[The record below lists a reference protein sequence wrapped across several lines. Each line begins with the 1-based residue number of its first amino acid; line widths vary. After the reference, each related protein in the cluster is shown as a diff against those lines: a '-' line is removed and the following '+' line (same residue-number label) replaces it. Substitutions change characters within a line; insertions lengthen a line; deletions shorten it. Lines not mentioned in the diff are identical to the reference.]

1 MSFINKFLFHFHD
14 KSINQLLVQKKYKEF
29 FNYLKI
35 QKNKENL
42 FYDLSL
48 KYVPEIF
55 SNYDEEAL
63 QNKIIWI
70 NSFDRDDTHYLV
82 NFLDYYLKKTSKEFD
97 PIKNYEVEISK
108 FKKKFKEIDLNIL
121 VNFSYFFQWMIINS
135 STNHKFIINNV
146 PFFSTENNY
155 NFTTSNL
162 SQSYI
167 NLENNPF
174 AVYKK
179 IRDSNQKDQQ
189 VARNLFLNLDNESS
203 NETIND
209 LPFKI
214 NKQGWNT
221 FNKSWKDENV
231 MNSLRGITI
240 KKSDINNSPYE
251 IFSEILMH
259 LIQSG
264 LNIDINYDLIE
275 SYVKIFPPE
284 KNNLNFE
291 LSNKEVKFINNYI
304 DKSNY

>member
-14 KSINQLLVQKKYKEF
+14 KSINQLLAQKKYKEF
-29 FNYLKI
+29 LNYLKI

-48 KYVPEIF
+48 KYIPEIF

-179 IRDSNQKDQQ
+179 IRDRNQNDQQ
-189 VARNLFLNLDNESS
+189 VARNLFLNLDNQPS
-203 NETIND
+203 NETINN

>member
-48 KYVPEIF
+48 KYIPEIF

-179 IRDSNQKDQQ
+179 IRDSNQNDQQ

>member
-14 KSINQLLVQKKYKEF
+14 KSINQLLDQKKYKEF
-29 FNYLKI
+29 LNYLKI

-48 KYVPEIF
+48 KYIPEIF

-70 NSFDRDDTHYLV
+70 NSFDRVDTYYLV
-82 NFLDYYLKKTSKEFD
+82 NFIDYYLKKTSKEFD

-155 NFTTSNL
+155 NFTTPNL
-162 SQSYI
+162 TQSYI
-167 NLENNPF
+167 NLENDPF

-179 IRDSNQKDQQ
+179 IRDRNQNDQQ
-189 VARNLFLNLDNESS
+189 VARNLFLNLDNQPST
-203 NETIND
+203 ETIEN
-209 LPFKI
+209 LTFKI
-214 NKQGWNT
+214 NKQGWYT

-231 MNSLRGITI
+231 INSLRGISI

-275 SYVKIFPPE
+275 SYVKTFPPE
-284 KNNLNFE
+284 KNDLNFE
-291 LSNKEVKFINNYI
+291 LSNKELKFINNYI
-304 DKSNY
+304 DKN

>member
-179 IRDSNQKDQQ
+179 IRDRNQNDQQ
-189 VARNLFLNLDNESS
+189 VARNLFLNLDNQPS
-203 NETIND
+203 NETINN

>member
-14 KSINQLLVQKKYKEF
+14 KSINQLLDQKKYKEF
-29 FNYLKI
+29 LNYLKI

-48 KYVPEIF
+48 KYIQEIF

-82 NFLDYYLKKTSKEFD
+82 NFLDYYLKKISKEFD

-179 IRDSNQKDQQ
+179 IRDRNQNDQQ
-189 VARNLFLNLDNESS
+189 VARNLFLNLDNQPS
-203 NETIND
+203 NETINN

-240 KKSDINNSPYE
+240 QKSDINNSPYE

>member
-179 IRDSNQKDQQ
+179 IRDSNQNDQQ

>member
-48 KYVPEIF
+48 KYIPEIF

-179 IRDSNQKDQQ
+179 IRDSNQNDQQ
-189 VARNLFLNLDNESS
+189 VARNLFLNLDNEPS

>member
-48 KYVPEIF
+48 KYIPEIF
-55 SNYDEEAL
+55 SNYDEESF

-82 NFLDYYLKKTSKEFD
+82 NFLDYYLEKTSKEFD

-108 FKKKFKEIDLNIL
+108 FKKKFQEIDLNIL

-291 LSNKEVKFINNYI
+291 LSNKEVKFIKCYAQ
-304 DKSNY
+304 

>member
-48 KYVPEIF
+48 KYIPEIF

>member
-48 KYVPEIF
+48 KYIPEIF

-179 IRDSNQKDQQ
+179 IRDRNQNDQQ
-189 VARNLFLNLDNESS
+189 VARNLFLNLDNQPS
-203 NETIND
+203 NETINN

>member
-14 KSINQLLVQKKYKEF
+14 KSINQLLDQKKYKEF
-29 FNYLKI
+29 LNYLKI

-48 KYVPEIF
+48 KYIPEIF

-70 NSFDRDDTHYLV
+70 NSFDRVDTYYLV
-82 NFLDYYLKKTSKEFD
+82 NFIDYYLKKTSKEFD

-155 NFTTSNL
+155 NFTTPNL
-162 SQSYI
+162 TQSYI
-167 NLENNPF
+167 NLENDPF

-179 IRDSNQKDQQ
+179 IRDRNQNDQQ
-189 VARNLFLNLDNESS
+189 VARNLFLNLDNQPST
-203 NETIND
+203 ETIEN
-209 LPFKI
+209 LTFKI
-214 NKQGWNT
+214 NKQGWYT

-231 MNSLRGITI
+231 INSLRGISI

-264 LNIDINYDLIE
+264 FNIDINYDLIE
-275 SYVKIFPPE
+275 SYVKTFPPE
-284 KNNLNFE
+284 KNDLNFE

-304 DKSNY
+304 DKN

>member
-29 FNYLKI
+29 LNYLKI

-48 KYVPEIF
+48 KYIPEIF

-179 IRDSNQKDQQ
+179 IRDCNQNDQQ
-189 VARNLFLNLDNESS
+189 VARSLFLNLDNQPS
-203 NETIND
+203 NETINN